1 MQVQNGSG
9 VRIMVRVRGLGVRVR
24 LALRSGLYFYFV
36 ELLHCFQYFTHS
48 ASIFR
53 RSTLPLSVSK

>member
-1 MQVQNGSG
+1 MGVALGLWLGSG
-9 VRIMVRVRGLGVRVR
+9 GLGVRVR